1 MSPDRAP
8 SAISIRRMVMAHAAM
23 MNGFDGWTME
33 GNALDDGASLTV
45 RTPAK
50 DADKLKG
57 LGFFG
62 VLALGTHHQIHHL
75 MIARGMQ
82 PHR

>member
-1 MSPDRAP
+1 
-8 SAISIRRMVMAHAAM
+8 
-23 MNGFDGWTME
+23 ME

-75 MIARGMQ
+75 MIARGMH